1 MPAVPVFANR
11 PPRYRSTM
19 TATSSEP
26 ASAPRAAVP
35 MIAVPGPSAFTRAM
49 ILTTLTLVTTLY
61 AMTVTIANVSLPQMQ
76 GTLSATTDQIA
87 LVVTFNI
94 IARSEEHTSELQSLM
109 R

>member
-1 MPAVPVFANR
+1 
-11 PPRYRSTM
+11 
-19 TATSSEP
+19 
-26 ASAPRAAVP
+26 

-61 AMTVTIANVSLPQMQ
+61 AMTVTIANASLPQMQ

-94 IARSEEHTSELQSLM
+94 IATAIATPMTGWLAARVSRAEIRSEERREGNVGVNTGCN
-109 R
+109 RWWTCNIKKK